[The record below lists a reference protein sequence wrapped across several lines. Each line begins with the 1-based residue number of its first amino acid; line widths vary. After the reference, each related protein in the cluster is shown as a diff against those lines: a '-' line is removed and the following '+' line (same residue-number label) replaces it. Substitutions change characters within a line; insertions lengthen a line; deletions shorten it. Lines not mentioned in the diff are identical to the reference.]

1 MEMENEP
8 IDPLAAPVFS
18 FASEVINAPLEE
30 EMRRS
35 YLDYAMSVIV
45 GRALPDAR
53 DGLKPVHRR
62 VLFGMNE
69 INNAWNR
76 PYIKCARVVGEVMGK
91 YHPHGDASIY
101 DTLVR
106 MAQPFSLRY
115 MLVDGQGNFGSV
127 DGDNAAAM
135 RYTEARMSKITHQM
149 LADIEKETVDF
160 GPNYDG
166 KESEPQVLPTRF
178 PNLLLNGSEGIA
190 VGMATKIPPHNLNE
204 LVAGCL
210 ELLNDEN
217 YGIDDLIRL
226 IPAPDFPTAGLICG
240 LSGAADAYRTGRGSV
255 VVRAKTHFEESE
267 RGSRSLIVVDELPF
281 QVNKL
286 NLILAMAE
294 LVKEKRIESISDVRD
309 ESDRSGMRLVIE
321 LKKGELPDVVL
332 NQLFKMTAMQ
342 ITFSINMVALVDG
355 RPKLLNLK
363 EALTIFLSHRR
374 EVIVRRCLF
383 ELKKARARGHVL
395 EGWAVAL
402 SNIDAIVA
410 LIKEAKDPQLAKEAL
425 LGKVWSA
432 PLVQQMLAKAALDR
446 DTTRP
451 EDQLADFGLS
461 AEGLYQLSPEQ
472 AQEILQLRLQ
482 RLTGLEQDKIVGE
495 FQEILAQ
502 IEDLLDIISSQP
514 RVSAICREELIAL
527 REEFGDERRSEI
539 VLGAFD
545 IEDEDLIPRRDVM
558 VTFSRMGYV
567 KRSDLDE
574 HNSQKRGG
582 RGRAATD
589 LKDADAVKKMFVAS
603 SHDTLLCFT
612 SAGRVLPVKV
622 YALPEGSRQSRGR
635 PLVNYLGLQAGERIA
650 DLLPVPSFDE
660 LRTLVFATKL
670 GMVKRTKLDDF
681 KTIRAGGLIAIDLND
696 GDELVAVQNTSGD
709 SDVMLF
715 CVNNRV
721 NRFAERSLRTLS
733 RTAKGVRCMRLA
745 AGEFI
750 IGMLAPE
757 SEEETLLTVTELGYA
772 KRTRVGD
779 YRKASRGSVG
789 VKAIPSDERI
799 GRLMKVMVL
808 PDGQDVLGITRA
820 GVMIRLSSDEVRK
833 TSRLA
838 KGVRLLRLDDGDVLV
853 DVCVAAEE
861 LPELPEAAA
870 DDLALEAPDE
880 EIGDGRE

>member
-8 IDPLAAPVFS
+8 IAPMTAAGFS
-18 FASEVINAPLEE
+18 FASEVVDTPLEE

-115 MLVDGQGNFGSV
+115 MLVDGQGNFGSI

-190 VGMATKIPPHNLNE
+190 VGMATRIPPHNLTE

-217 YGIDDLIRL
+217 YSVDDLIRL

-240 LSGAADAYRTGRGSV
+240 LSGAADAYRTGRGTV
-255 VVRAKTHFEESE
+255 VVRAKTHFEETE
-267 RGSRSLIVVDELPF
+267 KGARSQIVVDELPF

-286 NLILAMAE
+286 KLIMSIAE
-294 LVKEKRIESISDVRD
+294 LVKEKRIESISNVQD
-309 ESDRSGMRLVIE
+309 ESDKSGMRMVIE
-321 LKKGELPDVVL
+321 LKRGELPDVVL
-332 NQLFKMTAMQ
+332 NQLFKMTEMQ
-342 ITFSINMVALVDG
+342 ISFSINMVALVDG

-374 EVIVRRCLF
+374 EVIVRRCIF

-402 SNIDAIVA
+402 SNIDEIVA
-410 LIKEAKDPQLAKEAL
+410 LIKAAKDPQLAKDAL
-425 LGKVWSA
+425 LGKMWSA
-432 PLVQQMLAKAALDR
+432 PLVQEMLSKTTLNLDAM
-446 DTTRP
+446 RP
-451 EDQLADFGLS
+451 EDQLANFGLS
-461 AEGLYQLSPEQ
+461 AGGLYQLSPEQ

-495 FQEILAQ
+495 FREILAQ
-502 IEDLLDIISSQP
+502 IEDLLDIISSQE
-514 RVSAICREELIAL
+514 RVSAICRDELIAL

-574 HNSQKRGG
+574 HNAQKRGG

-635 PLVNYLGLQAGERIA
+635 PLVNYLGLQAGEKIA

-681 KTIRAGGLIAIDLND
+681 KSIRAGGLIAIDLND

-733 RTAKGVRCMRLA
+733 RTAKGVRCMRLSE
-745 AGEFI
+745 GEFI

-789 VKAIPSDERI
+789 VKAIPTDERI
-799 GRLMKVMVL
+799 GGLMKVMVL

-861 LPELPEAAA
+861 PA
-870 DDLALEAPDE
+870 DLIDAVEAPE
-880 EIGDGRE
+880 GDDHGGGQE